1 MRRYILTAILFSFA
15 IIGCEH
21 HFEIK
26 FTPKAQSNV
35 IVVKDTIN
43 DSDVIFNSMKDVDE
57 ATCILAY
64 KQFNGLADYLQAT
77 KKIDSVLKLMKVIE
91 DFQKDYGYT
100 REKYVAYTDAV
111 EAFLKK
117 GGYGYP
123 MKIVDSPDS
132 SHVIVIDNKGTTV
145 PGEIARDKV
154 ISDMRVLANA
164 AKLAIEQKHAK

>member
-1 MRRYILTAILFSFA
+1 MRRYITIALLFSFA
-15 IIGCEH
+15 IIGCQH

-26 FTPKAQSNV
+26 FTPTTSNNVVV
-35 IVVKDTIN
+35 IKDT
-43 DSDVIFNSMKDVDE
+43 SDDVTVLLNSMKNVDE

-64 KQFNGLADYLQAT
+64 KQFNGLADYIQAT
-77 KKIDSVLKLMKVIE
+77 KKVDNVLKLMKMIE

-100 REKYVAYTDAV
+100 REKFVTYTDAV

-123 MKIVDSPDS
+123 MKIVDNPDPTHTIS
-132 SHVIVIDNKGTTV
+132 IEGGSTV

-164 AKLAIEQKHAK
+164 AKLSIEQKHAK